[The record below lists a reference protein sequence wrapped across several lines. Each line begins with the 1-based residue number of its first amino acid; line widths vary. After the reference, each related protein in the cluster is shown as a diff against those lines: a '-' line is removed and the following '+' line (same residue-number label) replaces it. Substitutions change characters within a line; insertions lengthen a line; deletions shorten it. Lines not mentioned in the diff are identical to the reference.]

1 MYFVHEDSLRVRN
14 VGFKYATLVVLFF
27 WVGKYVISGVV
38 VFFWGGGVG
47 TKVNPII
54 HLSK

>member
-27 WVGKYVISGVV
+27 WVGKYVISVVV
-38 VFFWGGGVG
+38 VFFGGGG
-47 TKVNPII
+47 WHKSKPNNP
-54 HLSK
+54 LK